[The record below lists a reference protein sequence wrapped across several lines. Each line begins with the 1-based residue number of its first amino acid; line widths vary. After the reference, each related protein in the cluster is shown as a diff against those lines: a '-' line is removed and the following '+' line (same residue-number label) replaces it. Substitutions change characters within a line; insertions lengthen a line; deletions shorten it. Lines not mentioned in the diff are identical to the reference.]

1 MLEGVVAYKLRYVD
15 SSAKQNTLMDCGV
28 KLGKEAKVYYYYA
41 LLN

>member
-1 MLEGVVAYKLRYVD
+1 MLEGVVAYKLYVD

-28 KLGKEAKVYYYYA
+28 KLGKEGKVYYYYA